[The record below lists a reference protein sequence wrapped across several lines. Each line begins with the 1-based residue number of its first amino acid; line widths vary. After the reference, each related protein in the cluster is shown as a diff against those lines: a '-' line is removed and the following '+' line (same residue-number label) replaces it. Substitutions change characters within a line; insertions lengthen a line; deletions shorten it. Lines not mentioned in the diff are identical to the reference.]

1 MRLFIVI
8 PAYNE
13 QETLKKAMQGIKKE
27 VPSAEIIVV
36 DDGSIDRTYDIA
48 VNEKV
53 MVCRH
58 LINRGLGASLATGIT
73 CALEEGADIVVT
85 FDADLQHDPKDIL
98 ALVEPIKKGRADAV
112 IGSRFLNKKDIEDM
126 PLVKK
131 IGNSFLTFFTNSLG
145 HLSISDSQSGL
156 RAFTRKA
163 AERLIII
170 CDRYEV
176 SSEILM
182 ILGRNDFRITE
193 VPMRAI
199 YDERSMKKGTTIQS
213 GVQIVIGLLMKRLRI
228 KR

>member
-13 QETLKKAMQGIKKE
+13 QETLQKAMQGIKKE
-27 VPSAEIIVV
+27 VPSAEIVVV
-36 DDGSIDRTYDIA
+36 DDGSNDNTYDIA